1 MEYRYSDEKLAGLI
15 RNLQGWSADEKA
27 ESFFK
32 DTLGMAEDL
41 RDARAELEAI
51 NRGQGF
57 PGLPNPA
64 WPHGVILR
72 YNAGGCRMGKYNAK
86 YYRVDR
92 LAAGIT
98 PENEA
103 DKARD
108 LLLAILKDLGRDGSY
123 SDTFVIS
130 TSTREAV
137 RDFLGPK
144 ALKAAGI
151 K

>member
-1 MEYRYSDEKLAGLI
+1 MGE
-15 RNLQGWSADEKA
+15 LQGGARAMDCVTARHVIAD
-27 ESFFK
+27 
-32 DTLGMAEDL
+32 LL
-41 RDARAELEAI
+41 DARAELEAI
-51 NRGQGF
+51 KSGQGF
-57 PGLPNPA
+57 PGLPNPF
-64 WPHGVILR
+64 WPNGVILR

-103 DKARD
+103 DRARD
-108 LLLAILKDLGRDGSY
+108 LLLAILKSDIDGNGAALA
-123 SDTFVIS
+123 
-130 TSTREAV
+130 RNNA
-137 RDFLGPK
+137 RGFLGPK